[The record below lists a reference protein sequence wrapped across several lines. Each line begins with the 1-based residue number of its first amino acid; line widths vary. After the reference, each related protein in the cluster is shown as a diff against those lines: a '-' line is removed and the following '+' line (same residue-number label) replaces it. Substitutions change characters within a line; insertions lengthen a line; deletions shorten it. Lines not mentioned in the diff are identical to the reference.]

1 MKQTKCHILTL
12 LPVKYTCRHITNISF
27 VYTCTCI
34 KYHHTSCIYS
44 LQVCRYKRL
53 SPLVPL
59 NSSLGGQFKSIRSG
73 DCVVVFS
80 REKLLR
86 VRRKIETATKKA
98 CAIIYGGLP
107 SGKSPF
113 LKWYNK
119 PHPLQYM
126 LLVVQSPT
134 MNASLVY
141 SVPGKLASFQYHCNN
156 VNSVPDSKASFNC

>member
-1 MKQTKCHILTL
+1 MTTGMKQTKCHILTL
-12 LPVKYTCRHITNISF
+12 LPLKYTCRHITNSICMYMYK
-27 VYTCTCI
+27 VPPYIT
-34 KYHHTSCIYS
+34 S
-44 LQVCRYKRL
+44 LQVCRYERL

-80 REKLLR
+80 REKLFR

-113 LKWYNK
+113 LKWCYK

-126 LLVVQSPT
+126 LLVVSPR
-134 MNASLVY
+134 LP
-141 SVPGKLASFQYHCNN
+141 SVPHKEHFL
-156 VNSVPDSKASFNC
+156 